1 LQIKNG
7 SREGRASLEPL
18 LEDEE
23 DDEGGLVNQCSPLFL
38 FLLIFTCSGRRFS
51 LCLSV
56 LLLFLLSVFLFL
68 YSLPFSLLVF
78 CCSSPLWKGNGAV
91 GHGLRIQLAVHSGD
105 RVARARKNFQTL
117 LQWRLRECSA
127 AVLPLLLLLWDE
139 GAMVEESLMV

>member
-1 LQIKNG
+1 MM
-7 SREGRASLEPL
+7 REGWLTNVPLCFCFFLSSLV
-18 LEDEE
+18 
-23 DDEGGLVNQCSPLFL
+23 LVAGF
-38 FLLIFTCSGRRFS
+38 